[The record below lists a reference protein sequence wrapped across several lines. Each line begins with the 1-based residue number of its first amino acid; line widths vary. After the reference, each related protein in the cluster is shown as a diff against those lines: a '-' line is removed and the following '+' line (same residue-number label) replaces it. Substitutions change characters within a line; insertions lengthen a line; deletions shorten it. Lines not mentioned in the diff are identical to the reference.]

1 MRCNL
6 ENENFKENYVDNL
19 LKIRGIQDLEGF
31 KNPTIDNL
39 LNPLL
44 LKNMSAAAE
53 VFLDKLEKEDKPIG
67 LIVDCDTD
75 GYTSAA
81 IIYKYIKHLAP
92 EKEIEYYLHEGK
104 QHGLEDMYEKVKGK
118 DYSLLIL
125 PDSSSNDKAYHDKL
139 PYMCLVLDHHLSDG
153 PFSENAIIINNQLS
167 PDYPNKEITGAGVA
181 WQFCRYLDTLTGGD
195 YANELIDL
203 AALGIIGDM
212 GGVNIVENQYIIQTG
227 LANVKN
233 EMFWAILEKQSYSI
247 TRTMGV
253 TRQEILEALD
263 PTAVAFYVVPL
274 INAMIRV
281 GTQEEKERLFL
292 GFVDGNREIESN
304 KRGANHSLVGVA
316 EESARECGNAR
327 NKQNRIKE
335 AAIAKLDSKIA
346 ENNLASNKIMFI
358 ELEEEDNFPPELTG
372 LVAMQLVTKYSRPT
386 LVGRVGSDG
395 FVKGSIRGMNDS
407 ALPSLKDYLDH
418 TSLFSFIAGHSN
430 AAGYAINE
438 KNIKPFIEMSNKELA
453 DIDFGESCYSVNYS
467 CPYVDESLA
476 NNIIDVAAH
485 KHLWGSK
492 NPEPLFHVK
501 NIVLDRNDINIMGAK
516 KNTIKF
522 KLNGVEYIKFF
533 AEDFIK
539 EMMTCGD
546 TISIEVVG
554 RCGIN
559 SWGGLTTPQIIING
573 YELDDGTL
581 AF

>member
-19 LKIRGIQDLEGF
+19 LKARGIQDLKGF
-31 KNPTIDNL
+31 KNPSSDNL
-39 LNPLL
+39 LDPLL

-81 IIYKYIKHLAP
+81 IIYKYIKHLTP

-104 QHGLEDMYEKVKGK
+104 QHGLEDMYEKVKDK

-153 PFSENAIIINNQLS
+153 PFSENAIIVNNQLS

-292 GFVDGNREIESN
+292 GFVDGSREIESN
-304 KRGANHSLVGVA
+304 KRGSNHSLVGIA

-335 AAIAKLDSKIA
+335 AAISQLDCRIND
-346 ENNLASNKIMFI
+346 EGLNSNRILFV
-358 ELEEEDNFPPELTG
+358 ELKDEDDFPSELTG
-372 LVAMQLVTKYSRPT
+372 LIAMQLVAKYSKPA
-386 LVGRVGSDG
+386 LVGRKGADG
-395 FVKGSIRGMNDS
+395 LVRGSIRGVNNN
-407 ALPSLKDYLDH
+407 ALPSLRDFLQETH
-418 TSLFSFIAGHSN
+418 LFR
-430 AAGYAINE
+430 
-438 KNIKPFIEMSNKELA
+438 
-453 DIDFGESCYSVNYS
+453 
-467 CPYVDESLA
+467 YVE
-476 NNIIDVAAH
+476 
-485 KHLWGSK
+485 G
-492 NPEPLFHVK
+492 
-501 NIVLDRNDINIMGAK
+501 
-516 KNTIKF
+516 
-522 KLNGVEYIKFF
+522 
-533 AEDFIK
+533 
-539 EMMTCGD
+539 
-546 TISIEVVG
+546 
-554 RCGIN
+554 
-559 SWGGLTTPQIIING
+559 
-573 YELDDGTL
+573 
-581 AF
+581 

>member
-1 MRCNL
+1 MKCNL
-6 ENENFKENYVDNL
+6 ENENFTKDYVNNL
-19 LKIRGIQDLEGF
+19 LKSRGIKDIESF
-31 KNPTIDNL
+31 KNPSAANL

-44 LKNMSAAAE
+44 LENMDEAAYM
-53 VFLDKLEKEDKPIG
+53 LLEKLREEDKPIG

-81 IIYKYIKHLAP
+81 IVYKYIKHLMP
-92 EKEIEYYLHEGK
+92 EKEIEYYLHDGK
-104 QHGLEDMYEKVKGK
+104 QHGLEDMYEKVKDK

-125 PDSSSNDKAYHDKL
+125 PDSSSNDKQYHDKL
-139 PYMCLVLDHHLSDG
+139 PYKCLVLDHHLSDG
-153 PFSENAIIINNQLS
+153 PFSENAIIVNNQLS

-181 WQFCRYLDTLTGGD
+181 WQFCRYLDILTGGN

-212 GGVNIVENQYIIQTG
+212 GGVNIIENQYIIQEG

-247 TRTMGV
+247 TRSVGV
-253 TRQEILEALD
+253 TRREVLDALD

-292 GFVDGNREIESN
+292 GFVDGSREVETK
-304 KRGANHSLVGVA
+304 KRGAGHALVEIA

-335 AAIAKLDSKIA
+335 AAISQLDDRIN
-346 ENNLASNKIMFI
+346 EEGLNSNRLLFV
-358 ELEEEDNFPPELTG
+358 ELKDEDDFPSELTG
-372 LVAMQLVTKYSRPT
+372 LIAMQLVAKYGKPA
-386 LVGRVGSDG
+386 LVGRKGADSLVR
-395 FVKGSIRGMNDS
+395 GSIRGVNNGS
-407 ALPSLKDYLDH
+407 LPSLRDFLQGTH
-418 TSLFSFIAGHSN
+418 LFKYVEGHDN
-430 AAGYAINE
+430 AAGYAIHE
-438 KNIKPFIEMSNKELA
+438 SNISRFICLA
-453 DIDFGESCYSVNYS
+453 NSSLGGIDFGEASYAVNYS
-467 CPYVDESLA
+467 CISADPYLG
-476 NNIIDVAAH
+476 NNILDVSYN

-492 NPEPLFHVK
+492 NPEPIFHVY
-501 NIVLDRNDINIMGAK
+501 NITLDKRDISIMGKA

-533 AEDFIK
+533 ANDFI
-539 EMMTCGD
+539 EDMMNCGD
-546 TISIEVVG
+546 IVSIELVG
-554 RCGIN
+554 KCGVN
-559 SWGGLTTPQIIING
+559 SWAGAETPQIIIQD